1 MIVFYA
7 PEEVPA
13 DFGPAVVA
21 IGKFDGVH
29 TGHRALIA
37 KMRQDAAA
45 LGAGVRTVVVTFDR
59 HPMSLLAPEKS
70 PTALLGV
77 QQKLALLAET
87 GVDATLVLRFDAE
100 RAAQEPRAFVE
111 SVLVDH
117 LCAKTVLVG
126 SDFRFGRGGAGD
138 VALLRELGESYGF
151 TVDEIP
157 DVHSPGAERR
167 VSSTWVREAL
177 ADGDVET
184 ACTLL
189 GRAPSMRGEVVH
201 GLKRGRELGFPT
213 ANLEPD
219 AEGVIPGDGVYAGW
233 LIDHGP
239 SGSTDAGAEHP
250 VSEPRRYPAAISV
263 GDNPTFV
270 DVPRRQV
277 EAHIIDVTDIDLYGH
292 TVDIQFVER
301 IRGMVAYE
309 GIEPL
314 IRQIA
319 DDVVKAREALV

>member
-1 MIVFYA
+1 MIVFTA

-13 DFGPAVVA
+13 DFGPVVVA

-37 KMRQDAAA
+37 KMRQDAADSGHA
-45 LGAGVRTVVVTFDR
+45 VRTVVVTFDR
-59 HPMSLLAPEKS
+59 HPMSVLAPEKC

-77 QQKLALLAET
+77 QQKLDLLAET

-100 RAAQEPRAFVE
+100 RAAQEPRAFVQ

-117 LCAKTVLVG
+117 LHAQTVLVG
-126 SDFRFGRGGAGD
+126 SDFRFGHGGAGD
-138 VALLRELGESYGF
+138 VAMLRELGESYGF
-151 TVDEIP
+151 AVDEMT
-157 DVHSPGAERR
+157 DVRSPGAERR

-177 ADGDVET
+177 AAGDVET
-184 ACTLL
+184 ATALL

-213 ANLEPD
+213 ANLDPD

-239 SGSTDAGAEHP
+239 SVGGASAPNLPEVH
-250 VSEPRRYPAAISV
+250 RYPAAISV
-263 GDNPTFV
+263 GDNPTFI

-309 GIEPL
+309 GVEPL

-319 DDVVKAREALV
+319 DDVVRAREALV

>member
-1 MIVFYA
+1 MMVFSA

-13 DFGPAVVA
+13 DFGPAVVT

-29 TGHRALIA
+29 TGHRALVA

-45 LGAGVRTVVVTFDR
+45 IGPEVRTVVVTFDR
-59 HPMSLLAPEKS
+59 HPLSVLAPEKC
-70 PTALLGV
+70 PTALQGV
-77 QQKLALLAET
+77 QQKLDLLAET

-117 LCAKTVLVG
+117 LHTNTVLVG
-126 SDFRFGRGGAGD
+126 RDFRFGRGGAGD
-138 VALLRELGESYGF
+138 VALLRELGQSFGF
-151 TVDEIP
+151 AVDVIA
-157 DVHSPGAERR
+157 DVQTPGAERR

-177 ADGDVET
+177 AAGDVET
-184 ACTLL
+184 ATTLL

-233 LIDHGP
+233 LIDRGP
-239 SGSTDAGAEHP
+239 SEADTTEQGVHE
-250 VSEPRRYPAAISV
+250 VRRYPAAISV

-309 GIEPL
+309 GVEPL

-319 DDVVKAREALV
+319 ADVVSAREALV